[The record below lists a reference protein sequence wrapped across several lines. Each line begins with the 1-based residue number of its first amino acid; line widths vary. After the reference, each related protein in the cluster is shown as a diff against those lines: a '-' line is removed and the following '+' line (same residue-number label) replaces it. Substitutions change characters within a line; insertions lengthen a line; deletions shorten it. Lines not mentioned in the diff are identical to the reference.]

1 MGLMEPSSSSCFV
14 NILSERD
21 SSAYHLALHWR
32 PPRVGR
38 KRKINQQATLY
49 REWLNCVIVSDLIN
63 MVTIEWFRDDM
74 RLNKSKS
81 VTRCVRSSFS
91 THKMTLLTG
100 WHGFQIFI
108 AIARFVANCLRFNQK
123 SFALDSSMQIFRL
136 SSPISCNRRVH
147 AAITE
152 EKPARWLNDLRVN
165 EITRIVLRSARRRQ
179 KSSER
184 DAHLCFAQSVLTLFH
199 FSTDKQICMINM
211 RSWKFNL

>member
-1 MGLMEPSSSSCFV
+1 MWVLERRSIMGLMEPSSSSCFV

-38 KRKINQQATLY
+38 KRKINQRATLY
-49 REWLNCVIVSDLIN
+49 WEWLNCVIVSDLIN

-108 AIARFVANCLRFNQK
+108 AIARFVANCLRFNQTSLLTRPCK
-123 SFALDSSMQIFRL
+123 FFGSPRPFRVTVECT
-136 SSPISCNRRVH
+136 P
-147 AAITE
+147 
-152 EKPARWLNDLRVN
+152 
-165 EITRIVLRSARRRQ
+165 
-179 KSSER
+179 
-184 DAHLCFAQSVLTLFH
+184 QS
-199 FSTDKQICMINM
+199 
-211 RSWKFNL
+211 